1 MTRDP
6 GSTREPRSLC
16 IVAPEAYPTLAGLDV
31 GIAGGAELQ
40 LALIATGLAEEGW
53 AVSFIAGDYG
63 QPSEQVIQGV
73 RVLRSYKVGYGNRKF
88 RYPLDTLSMY
98 RAMNLARASVYL
110 QRCVFHHADRVA
122 LYCLLHRAKFV
133 FSAGIDANADPVA
146 RIPNMRLQHRLTYPW
161 AIGRAEALIC
171 QNADQRDGFQR
182 NYRREATVLPNLVP
196 DSDVLPQRTHE
207 GEGSRVLWV
216 GTFSERKRPWV
227 ILDLAGQFPQLTFT
241 IAGIEADPSLT
252 QKLRDDASRLPN
264 VRWLGFVPPKDAMS
278 LFRDADIF
286 ISTATSEGFPNTFL
300 HAMCSGVPILSLN
313 VDPDGVLERSGAG
326 IVCADDVTALV
337 RNLASLAADPVLRT
351 RMAQAELQ
359 YVRTNHA
366 SSAVLPLYSQLLSGL
381 DEQKFRRTHVD

>member
-6 GSTREPRSLC
+6 GSKREPRSLC

-53 AVSFIAGDYG
+53 TVSFIAGDYG
-63 QPSEQVIQGV
+63 QPAEQVIQGV
-73 RVLRSYKVGYGNRKF
+73 RVLRSYRIGYGNRKV

-98 RAMNLARASVYL
+98 RAMDAAHASIYL

-161 AIGRAEALIC
+161 AIDRADALIC

-182 NYRREATVLPNLVP
+182 YYHREATVLPNLVP
-196 DSDVLPQRTHE
+196 DSDLLPQRTHQ

-216 GTFSERKRPWV
+216 GTFSERKRPWIV
-227 ILDLAGQFPQLTFT
+227 LDLASQFPDLAFT
-241 IAGIEADPSLT
+241 VAGIEADPSLT
-252 QKLRDDASRLPN
+252 QRLRDAASRLPN
-264 VRWLGFVPPKDAMS
+264 VRWLGFVPPKDSLA
-278 LFRDADIF
+278 LFRNADIF

-313 VDPDGVLERSGAG
+313 VDPDGVLQKTGSG
-326 IVCADDVTALV
+326 IVCADDAAALS
-337 RNLASLAADPVLRT
+337 RSLASLAADPDLRT
-351 RMAQAELQ
+351 RMARAELQ
-359 YVRTNHA
+359 YVRTTHI
-366 SSAVLPLYSQLLSGL
+366 SSAVLPLYSRLLSDL
-381 DEQKFRRTHVD
+381 AAC